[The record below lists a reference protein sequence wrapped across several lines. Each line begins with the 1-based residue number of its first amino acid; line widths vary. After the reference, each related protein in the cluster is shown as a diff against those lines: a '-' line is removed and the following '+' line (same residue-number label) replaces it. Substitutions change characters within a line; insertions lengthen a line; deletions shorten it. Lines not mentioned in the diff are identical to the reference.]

1 VTDVAPQVDLLT
13 GAYKRGR
20 FEEEVARAVALA
32 KRAKTQLSLVHVDID
47 DLQEHNDVH
56 GRDALDQAVS
66 WLAAKVSEVADGR
79 GPIGRLGGDELAVLM
94 PGVGIERAAELAEAL
109 RRLVPKT
116 LHASSFGDYRLTVSV
131 GVVALR
137 PQELPGNLLDA
148 AADACRRAKQGG
160 RNAVCR
166 R

>member
-1 VTDVAPQVDLLT
+1 MTDVAPQVDLLT
-13 GAYKRGR
+13 GAYQRGR
-20 FEEEVARAVALA
+20 FEDELSQAVSRA
-32 KRAKTQLSLVHVDID
+32 KRTGTPLSLLHVDID
-47 DLQEHNDVH
+47 ELQEHNDLH

-66 WLAAKVSEVADGR
+66 WLASKVSAVVDGR
-79 GPIGRLGGDELAVLM
+79 GPIGRIGGDELAVLM
-94 PGVGIERAAELAEAL
+94 LGVGIEKAAELAETL

-131 GVVALR
+131 GVVAMR
-137 PQELPGNLLDA
+137 PEELSGNLLEA
-148 AADACRRAKQGG
+148 AEDACRRAKQGG